1 MTQLGTGRRGF
12 ASSEVSA
19 RASAESTT
27 STM

>member
-12 ASSEVSA
+12 ASSEASA
-19 RASAESTT
+19 RGSPESTT